1 MVRKQP
7 APSSQKPEVLLP
19 DKSKESVKPAA
30 TVVSPSIA
38 SNDDELDVTKDNL
51 RMFVERWREHPESPY
66 IIESPPKGADGN
78 LPPESESLKG
88 HSPSPRDSLRS
99 SPSESSTPRR
109 GSSQQFFLTVPGIE
123 RRSSESVATEKPIR
137 DPASQIVLAEEIIKL
152 SEHLRSLA
160 NSPDVPESDE
170 KQSGSDRKRETRKAE
185 RSETNEI
192 TEKLCSIVSQR
203 KLNGTKFNNT
213 RSFQRTV
220 ESGANS
226 GLYNFKKYDKK
237 SKSSRARATT
247 VNVDNQE
254 FEREM
259 DLIPPWRKP
268 RIKKRFCATSRDVP
282 RISRLKDVHKS
293 LNLDEPSSTKDL
305 LLHLLNEWDDV
316 ASRSSP
322 GIGRKSIS
330 VDWCNEDIARRSL
343 NSLAEYFQSEQQKS
357 NNPTSPPSSIHR

>member
-1 MVRKQP
+1 MARRQVV
-7 APSSQKPEVLLP
+7 AQKPEVLP
-19 DKSKESVKPAA
+19 EKSKESKKLTSNP
-30 TVVSPSIA
+30 VVV
-38 SNDDELDVTKDNL
+38 NDELDVTKDNL

-66 IIESPPKGADGN
+66 IIENPPKDE

-109 GSSQQFFLTVPGIE
+109 GSQQFFLSVPGIE
-123 RRSSESVATEKPIR
+123 RRASESVASEKPIR
-137 DPASQIVLAEEIIKL
+137 DPASQIMLAEEILKL
-152 SEHLRSLA
+152 SEHLRSLTS
-160 NSPDVPESDE
+160 SPDAPEKTGSEE
-170 KQSGSDRKRETRKAE
+170 KPKSDRKQMKKVE

-192 TEKLCSIVSQR
+192 TEKLSSIVSQR
-203 KLNGTKFNNT
+203 RLNGTKFNNT

-220 ESGANS
+220 ENGANS
-226 GLYNFKKYDKK
+226 GMYNFKKSDKK
-237 SKSSRARATT
+237 TKRARASNNVET
-247 VNVDNQE
+247 VE
-254 FEREM
+254 FDREM

-316 ASRSSP
+316 ASRSAP

-330 VDWCNEDIARRSL
+330 VDWCNQDIARRSL

-357 NNPTSPPSSIHR
+357 SNNATSSPSSIHR

>member
-1 MVRKQP
+1 MAKRQ
-7 APSSQKPEVLLP
+7 APQKPAIAVLLP
-19 DKSKESVKPAA
+19 EKSKESSAKA
-30 TVVSPSIA
+30 TTATSPVA
-38 SNDDELDVTKDNL
+38 NDELDVTKDNL

-66 IIESPPKGADGN
+66 IIESPPNNN

-99 SPSESSTPRR
+99 SPSECSTPRR
-109 GSSQQFFLTVPGIE
+109 GSQQFFLSVPGIE
-123 RRSSESVATEKPIR
+123 RRASESVATEKPIR
-137 DPASQIVLAEEIIKL
+137 DPDSQIKLAEEIIKL
-152 SEHLRSLA
+152 SDHLKSLA
-160 NSPDVPESDE
+160 GSAETPGNVENDE
-170 KQSGSDRKRETRKAE
+170 KSSSSKRQMKKVE

-192 TEKLCSIVSQR
+192 TEKLSSIVTQR

-213 RSFQRTV
+213 RSFQRTA
-220 ESGANS
+220 ESGATS
-226 GLYNFKKYDKK
+226 GIYNFKKSDKK
-237 SKSSRARATT
+237 SKRSKASNAEA
-247 VNVDNQE
+247 DE
-254 FEREM
+254 FDREM

-268 RIKKRFCATSRDVP
+268 RMKKRLSATSRDVP

-316 ASRSSP
+316 ASRSAP

-330 VDWCNEDIARRSL
+330 VDWCNQDIARRSM
-343 NSLAEYFQSEQQKS
+343 NSLAEYFQSEQQKA